1 MKIIVFVQSS
11 CGGAERMSV
20 LYSKILSKNHNL
32 TIHSFGK
39 ENLMES
45 FIGNTKL
52 EFHQSNSAI
61 DGFIGKARK
70 IIKQEQPDIIFCSLM
85 PLNWRIALAAIGTG
99 CKIVFRSDNY
109 IDTQSLSS
117 KLRLFLAYKMADIV
131 IAQTE
136 EMRQGIIKQLHINK
150 KKVVTIQNPIDKE
163 YINSKISGDSPF
175 IGNYTNFVAVGR
187 YAHEKGFDILI
198 KAFNKVKK
206 SIPNAMLHILGDY
219 NYDVQLFEQ
228 LKALVEEYGIG
239 DCVNFVGYTNNPYIY
254 MKNADCFV
262 LSSRNEGLPNVLI
275 EAQYCGTP
283 AAAIKCRPIIERII
297 SEGKT
302 GFMAEQE
309 DYNGLA
315 EAMIKCKEL
324 GRITSTYA
332 AGSDSDINKIFGL
345 Q

>member
-1 MKIIVFVQSS
+1 MKICVFVQSS
-11 CGGAERMSV
+11 CGGAERMSI
-20 LYSKILSKNHNL
+20 LFSKILSKNHDL

-39 ENLMES
+39 ENLLKP
-45 FIGNTKL
+45 FAGNTTL
-52 EFHQSNSAI
+52 EFHQSDSAI

-70 IIKQEQPDIIFCSLM
+70 IIKQERPDIIFCSLM
-85 PLNWRIALAAIGTG
+85 PLNWRLALAAIGTG

-117 KLRLFLAYKMADIV
+117 KLRLFFAYKTADIV

-136 EMRQGIIKQLHINK
+136 EMRQGIIKRLYISK

-163 YINSKISGDSPF
+163 YINSKTSGDSPF
-175 IGNYTNFVAVGR
+175 TGNHTNYVAVGR
-187 YAHEKGFDILI
+187 YAYEKGFDILI

-228 LKALVEEYGIG
+228 LKALVAEYGIK
-239 DCVNFVGYTNNPYIY
+239 DCVNFAGYTNNPYIY

-283 AAAIKCRPIIERII
+283 SAAIKCRPIIERII
-297 SEGKT
+297 AEGKT

-324 GRITSTYA
+324 GRITSAYV
-332 AGSDSDINKIFGL
+332 AGSNSDINKIFGL